1 MSKIIVLDGAVENPG
16 DLSWEPL
23 AALGE
28 LTVYDYTAP
37 QETIARIGDA
47 PVILTNKTV
56 KISWP

>member
-28 LTVYDYTAP
+28 LTGRTAK
-37 QETIARIGDA
+37 EEIVSRIFSRFCVG
-47 PVILTNKTV
+47 K
-56 KISWP
+56 